1 MTSKHTGRNDKS
13 TKTGES
19 IPRIKPSFHY
29 ETVGENEPKTT
40 DAWGANLPDDVR
52 TRGQAKKA
60 GVEAVQK
67 KVPGLMSR
75 TTSTESK
82 VAKTPVKEGLDRPD
96 KGGDRPE
103 GLRGPITEFE
113 SVSVHKF
120 LDRPEEAG
128 GDQNKDGLDRPEEGG
143 DRQNVQEGKGKNP
156 EPKPNVQEDTSTP
169 VVQTSDPSNKEVE
182 DILETNPSEKM
193 EIVPPEPEVMLPT
206 ITKDTNETKD
216 LEVPKTPTK
225 ATEAPKPKTPKT
237 PKTQAKPDS
246 IKPREFLKEKEP
258 KLGNDAG
265 LSRTEGPPEW
275 KTIPKTG
282 ATAYIRAKGS
292 EKQRNVSEEDY
303 RSLRRRTELIQ
314 NAFLVHGG
322 EDTRETIIE
331 RIKKEGRPKVNMPEV
346 KKGKEIIR
354 IDPITQKLM
363 IGSESEPGSPTD
375 SESDEE
381 VVMLSA
387 IEVATLT
394 EPEVRVPMKEE
405 HESAMRRLS
414 AINSSGSRKRY
425 SNRPMNEVRIDY
437 GRDPSLPNVLDG
449 TYGMRLLK
457 ERAHTLAPSIS
468 AQKGEGSSK
477 WRATERELDEE
488 CQNTWTVKPTYSCRW
503 KAPDHGRSSGDED
516 SDGYRRPRRNGG
528 SGGSGDPG
536 GPGGPRGPRRYDRA
550 PRDDPNNSDGWDR
563 NIKMKHP
570 TPYNG
575 KPDIQVYD
583 QWMASITN
591 YAQTMKIRERT
602 MIGMMSAYVTG
613 KAGDFYMRRVAGR
626 ADEWTYATVFHAIFD
641 HCFPK
646 HIIRQFREQW
656 NKLVQGKR
664 EVREYTEEIERLASR
679 FQEMTERTVVLKL
692 WDGLNPELR
701 ELMIPMGAEPEV
713 NDLNDIIQMAERAKT
728 QRNERNRMRNHQHDN
743 Q

>member
-67 KVPGLMSR
+67 KVLGLI
-75 TTSTESK
+75 
-82 VAKTPVKEGLDRPD
+82 D

-169 VVQTSDPSNKEVE
+169 VVQTSDALNKEVE

-193 EIVPPEPEVMLPT
+193 EIVPPEPEVTLPT

-258 KLGNDAG
+258 KSGNDAG

-292 EKQRNVSEEDY
+292 KKQRNVSEEDY

-331 RIKKEGRPKVNMPEV
+331 
-346 KKGKEIIR
+346 
-354 IDPITQKLM
+354 
-363 IGSESEPGSPTD
+363 
-375 SESDEE
+375 
-381 VVMLSA
+381 
-387 IEVATLT
+387 
-394 EPEVRVPMKEE
+394 
-405 HESAMRRLS
+405 
-414 AINSSGSRKRY
+414 
-425 SNRPMNEVRIDY
+425 
-437 GRDPSLPNVLDG
+437 
-449 TYGMRLLK
+449 
-457 ERAHTLAPSIS
+457 
-468 AQKGEGSSK
+468 
-477 WRATERELDEE
+477 
-488 CQNTWTVKPTYSCRW
+488 
-503 KAPDHGRSSGDED
+503 
-516 SDGYRRPRRNGG
+516 
-528 SGGSGDPG
+528 
-536 GPGGPRGPRRYDRA
+536 
-550 PRDDPNNSDGWDR
+550 
-563 NIKMKHP
+563 
-570 TPYNG
+570 
-575 KPDIQVYD
+575 
-583 QWMASITN
+583 
-591 YAQTMKIRERT
+591 
-602 MIGMMSAYVTG
+602 
-613 KAGDFYMRRVAGR
+613 
-626 ADEWTYATVFHAIFD
+626 
-641 HCFPK
+641 
-646 HIIRQFREQW
+646 
-656 NKLVQGKR
+656 
-664 EVREYTEEIERLASR
+664 
-679 FQEMTERTVVLKL
+679 
-692 WDGLNPELR
+692 
-701 ELMIPMGAEPEV
+701 
-713 NDLNDIIQMAERAKT
+713 
-728 QRNERNRMRNHQHDN
+728 
-743 Q
+743 